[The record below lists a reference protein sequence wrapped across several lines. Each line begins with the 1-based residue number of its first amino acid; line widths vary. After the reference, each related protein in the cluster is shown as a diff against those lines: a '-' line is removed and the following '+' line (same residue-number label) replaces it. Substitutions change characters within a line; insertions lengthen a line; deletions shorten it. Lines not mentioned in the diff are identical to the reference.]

1 MIIRW
6 VREAFD
12 VIHRGYNN
20 FVYKASSSDTVG
32 PTIIFVCIG
41 R

>member
-6 VREAFD
+6 FREAFD
-12 VIHRGYNN
+12 AIHRGYNN
-20 FVYKASSSDTVG
+20 FVYKAELGDTTG
-32 PTIIFVCIG
+32 PTIVFYASG